1 MTTTSALMIP
11 EASALHVDTSVINVS
26 EVETQEEKDF
36 LMEKGENILRIVALA
51 SLEIGREFLEIQ
63 TKFKTEDNRK
73 GEGLGEY
80 YKSLGVTKPQ
90 VSRWVNK
97 YKAYLAYNEIF
108 GEFDS
113 EGADKF
119 NQLADKAA
127 AGLMTL
133 PTEYREAFFAD
144 IANGD
149 SPSQAIVDEVNQR
162 PEVKLSKA
170 EELLAEAKARKEKA
184 NERWELVKKN
194 PDISPKSAEYRTANS
209 SKAAISKVISGYEK
223 KIAELTA
230 QIQEEHS
237 KNNEYEKREEKVRAE
252 LEKLRFDDAST
263 REERVKRLT
272 NSLTISVPQ
281 VLADLAK
288 FFTEQ
293 DHYSPE
299 VREHLIEQSTYL
311 TNFIADQLDG

>member
-63 TKFKTEDNRK
+63 TRFKSEKKRGD
-73 GEGLGEY
+73 GLVEY
-80 YKSLGVTKPQ
+80 YKSLGVTTPQ

-97 YKAYLAYNEIF
+97 YKAFLAYNEIF

-170 EELLAEAKARKEKA
+170 EESMLYQKRFAESI
-184 NERWELVKKN
+184 LH
-194 PDISPKSAEYRTANS
+194 
-209 SKAAISKVISGYEK
+209 VI
-223 KIAELTA
+223 A
-230 QIQEEHS
+230 
-237 KNNEYEKREEKVRAE
+237 
-252 LEKLRFDDAST
+252 
-263 REERVKRLT
+263 
-272 NSLTISVPQ
+272 
-281 VLADLAK
+281 
-288 FFTEQ
+288 
-293 DHYSPE
+293 
-299 VREHLIEQSTYL
+299 
-311 TNFIADQLDG
+311 